1 MRQSK
6 MQTELRK
13 RVSCDRSVGSKSG
26 FADHEDRPV
35 ILSICQSEVEVPFIG
50 YPTGGRDARATRNL
64 PKHLQQIRQLEI
76 LPRRARTLAR
86 QPLGR
91 RRYMVRHSLYRAGP
105 MGILTLFP
113 NHTGG
118 VYGLDQPI
126 YQVDALRGKSGVDS
140 LRTPN
145 RRSAVGTTL
154 DSSPEKDT
162 RGGKSRLGTDRRI
175 ISSRQLSNSPDLG
188 TPHPPSC
195 LGTVV
200 RHCGSRSRLGTTGQK
215 TVFPLRYRC
224 LGSCTILLLCPN
236 KPVAPCGGGSA
247 RPSHS
252 F

>member
-1 MRQSK
+1 

-76 LPRRARTLAR
+76 LPRRARTPAR
-86 QPLGR
+86 QPPGR

-162 RGGKSRLGTDRRI
+162 RGGKPGLGTNRRI
-175 ISSRQLSNSPDLG
+175 VSSWQLSNSPDLA
-188 TPHPPSC
+188 TLPAQ
-195 LGTVV
+195 LQGTVV
-200 RHCGSRSRLGTTGQK
+200 RHCDSRSRPGMTGQK
-215 TVFPLRYRC
+215 TVSRCRYCR
-224 LGSCTILLLCPN
+224 LGSGTIFLLRPN
-236 KPVAPCGGGSA
+236 KPVAPSGGGST
-247 RPSHS
+247 RPSH
-252 F
+252 